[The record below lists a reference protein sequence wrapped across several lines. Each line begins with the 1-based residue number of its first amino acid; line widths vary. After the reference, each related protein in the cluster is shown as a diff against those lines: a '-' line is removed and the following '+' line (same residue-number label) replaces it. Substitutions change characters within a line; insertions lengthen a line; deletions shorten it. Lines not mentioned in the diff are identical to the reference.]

1 MTSPW
6 NNAVSL
12 PGNPLSRLARLWIIH
27 PPPAMHR
34 IASICVR
41 HDADLRA
48 ILSFDEAV
56 GIKHWRNGSSSPV
69 GPHPRQY
76 LPCCQP
82 ACGRTAT
89 ESRKLILCP
98 ERLRSEYLR
107 GGNG

>member
-12 PGNPLSRLARLWIIH
+12 AGNQLSRLARLWIVH
-27 PPPAMHR
+27 PPPAMPR
-34 IASICVR
+34 IARLCVR
-41 HDADLRA
+41 PLAHLEAN
-48 ILSFDEAV
+48 LSFDEAV
-56 GIKHWRNGSSSPV
+56 GIKHWRTGSSPV
-69 GPHPRQY
+69 RPYPRQY

-89 ESRKLILCP
+89 ESRKWILCP
-98 ERLRSEYLR
+98 ERLRREYLR